1 MEVSV
6 DTADQ
11 RYTCGQGRGGYVMIQ
26 ELSPLHEEYRVAV
39 SFQLVGMHL
48 LADSPGTWQ
57 AVSRLRQ
64 ASWLSDAW

>member
-1 MEVSV
+1 
-6 DTADQ
+6 
-11 RYTCGQGRGGYVMIQ
+11 MIQ

-64 ASWLSDAW
+64 ASWQSDAW